1 MHDVTLALAVILG
14 SGFFIGKLGQLARLP
29 SVIGYILADLILGLS
44 VLNFVSEETITGKLG
59 HFTQIALMLIAFRIG
74 EHLEISRPKRSL
86 KSVGLIAIS
95 ETSGAF
101 LFVILVF
108 FVAQPLGVGE
118 SGWALQGYVVL
129 ALLFGV
135 VSVATDPA
143 ATLHVMRELKAA
155 GKLKRELTQK
165 VADEVESLGYRT
177 DLKTVTHEDVAK
189 GILSAA
195 IPQKTWAII
204 LGHPRISTS

>member
-29 SVIGYILADLILGLS
+29 SVTGYILADVILGSS

-95 ETSGAF
+95 LIPWHPSSPSQTDQGAF
-101 LFVILVF
+101 WRCAKRF
-108 FVAQPLGVGE
+108 FHGCGRMGGQKGGE
-118 SGWALQGYVVL
+118 FERIS
-129 ALLFGV
+129 
-135 VSVATDPA
+135 
-143 ATLHVMRELKAA
+143 REN
-155 GKLKRELTQK
+155 
-165 VADEVESLGYRT
+165 VESEST
-177 DLKTVTHEDVAK
+177 
-189 GILSAA
+189 AA
-195 IPQKTWAII
+195 RRRLP
-204 LGHPRISTS
+204 